1 MQGQL
6 NINRIHFQDNCEL
19 VSYLLLCISMQCSS
33 SKTSRDGVLWHY
45 KVSEPQ
51 PTSSILSALFINITA
66 SFCPE
71 IVLLNMQTFHQK
83 IFKYQLSMMKFLFSY
98 PHNVLT

>member
-1 MQGQL
+1 
-6 NINRIHFQDNCEL
+6 
-19 VSYLLLCISMQCSS
+19 
-33 SKTSRDGVLWHY
+33 
-45 KVSEPQ
+45 
-51 PTSSILSALFINITA
+51 LFINITA